1 MHRSTMAV
9 KFHIYKS
16 SNSVKL
22 GQTPKGNHT
31 YHNNRQS
38 EAIFDAIILVMRWTS
53 DKMHLSDEHYF
64 RQCCVLL
71 ATLSS
76 LYIFICCYKS
86 SVILYSISYKLLTDI
101 SLFIFIFSNFKPY
114 LTSRHT
120 QLEYEINV
128 FNTIIM
134 RFVAENIISKE

>member
-31 YHNNRQS
+31 YYNNRQS
-38 EAIFDAIILVMRWTS
+38 EAIFDAIILVMRWMS
-53 DKMHLSDEHYF
+53 DKMHLSDAMNIISGHVAYYQPLF
-64 RQCCVLL
+64 R
-71 ATLSS
+71 A
-76 LYIFICCYKS
+76 YIYS
-86 SVILYSISYKLLTDI
+86 YVVISPCYSISYKLLTDI